1 LGETG
6 RAGKRE
12 HARGMARTGFRSG
25 RAGGFFRQLLIRMAF
40 FSLRACRSTAT
51 FHFQMKIHPTSA
63 NIRRRSGFTLLEMV
77 IVLGII
83 AMIMGG
89 AIFAMRNISSQ
100 AKPTQAKS
108 DINAFL
114 SALSFYKINKGHYP
128 SSQEGL
134 QALVTVKAMSKITQD
149 PWGRD
154 YVYRFPGKINTA
166 EPEIISLGEDGKE
179 GTEDDVNSQ
188 KL

>member
-1 LGETG
+1 VGETG
-6 RAGKRE
+6 RAGKAE
-12 HARGMARTGFRSG
+12 DALGVM
-25 RAGGFFRQLLIRMAF
+25 AGGFSRQVLIRMAF
-40 FSLRACRSTAT
+40 FSLRACLWTSTPY
-51 FHFQMKIHPTSA
+51 FQMKIQPISA
-63 NIRRRSGFTLLEMV
+63 HIRRRSGFTLLEMV

-89 AIFAMRNISSQ
+89 AIFAMRNIKNQ
-100 AKPTQAKS
+100 AMPTQAKA
-108 DINAFL
+108 DLNAFL
-114 SALSFYKINKGHYP
+114 SALAFYKINKGHYP

-134 QALVTVKAMSKITQD
+134 QALVTVKAMSKINQD
-149 PWGRD
+149 PWGRE
-154 YVYRFPGKINTA
+154 YVYRFPGKINTS